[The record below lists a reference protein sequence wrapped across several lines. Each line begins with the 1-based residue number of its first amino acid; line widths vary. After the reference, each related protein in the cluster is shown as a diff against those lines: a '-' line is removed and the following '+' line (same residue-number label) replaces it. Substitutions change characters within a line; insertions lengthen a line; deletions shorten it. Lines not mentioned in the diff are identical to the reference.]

1 MIEDHKANQFAEAK
15 IEANGALVVFDMD
28 NDGEPSLIVDG
39 ACVPVF
45 QASKEQKLHAARE
58 YNYDWKGHPVKDRDE
73 VCSTDRFMSVT
84 DTRKLCLG
92 GIHHV
97 EHIQQIERELFF
109 ANTTEENDWVS
120 GRNQWI
126 AKAIGVYP
134 AGIDQIV
141 AEMYEDVQEQMDM
154 FGAIGDEQATHE
166 WLSSAKA
173 LEDEMRNAALPF

>member
-109 ANTTEENDWVS
+109 ANTTSENDWVS

-126 AKAIGVYP
+126 AKAVASP
-134 AGIDQIV
+134 ADIETIV
-141 AEMYEDVQEQMDM
+141 TEMYEDVQEQMDM
-154 FGAIGDEQATHE
+154 FEAKDQLAVHE

-173 LEDEMRNAALPF
+173 LEEEMRVLAAK